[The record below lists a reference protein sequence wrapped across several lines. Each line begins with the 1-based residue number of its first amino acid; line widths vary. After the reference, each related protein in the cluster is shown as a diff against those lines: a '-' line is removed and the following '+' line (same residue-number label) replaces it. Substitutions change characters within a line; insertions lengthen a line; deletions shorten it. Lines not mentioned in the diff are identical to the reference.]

1 MLRNYSYAA
10 TGQLVSVALAV
21 VALAIVTRSLGPA
34 NYGSYI
40 ILTAIVTLLATFAG
54 AGPQAAALII
64 SSREPDRRGELHGQI
79 LVATSALLVVTGSA
93 ALALAQP
100 LARFVAPT
108 LAPELAAVNLLRLP
122 PLVYASLVT
131 SQLSGAGRVGLAA
144 SLAVISAVVAMLGP
158 VGAIIS
164 DDPLAGAVVGTVLAG
179 YLTAVISWVFAT
191 GALGLRRPGDFAAWR
206 SALSIAV
213 PMHVG
218 TIAYSMMLRLD
229 LLVVNAILG
238 RHDAGIYGLAL
249 GVSQRVGMLTT
260 PLYNATAWRV
270 SGPDRDAALRT
281 MLQVTRLETTFG
293 IVAALGGILL
303 GPVLVQVV
311 AGDDYSAASGPLA
324 ILIVGA
330 AALPVWAAV
339 GLYLVAHLGGAW
351 TTARLQVL
359 VALSSLVGYVVMTR
373 IAGTVGAAVVST
385 GAYLVLL
392 ACGLTLIRRSD
403 TFPWRALIPT
413 PEVARL
419 RSVLRRAPRT
429 PLQNGG
435 APDQPIDP
443 PAP

>member
-10 TGQLVSVALAV
+10 AGQFVSVALAV
-21 VALAIVTRSLGPA
+21 LALGIVTRSLGPA
-34 NYGSYI
+34 DYGSYV

-54 AGPQAAALII
+54 AGPQAAALIV

-79 LVATSALLVVTGSA
+79 MVATAALLVVTAVA
-93 ALALAQP
+93 AFALAQP

-108 LAPELAAVNLLRLP
+108 LVPELAAVNLLRLP

-144 SLAVISAVVAMLGP
+144 SLAVISAVVALLGP
-158 VGAIIS
+158 VGALIS
-164 DDPLAGAVVGTVLAG
+164 DDPFAGAVVGTVLAG
-179 YLTAVISWVFAT
+179 YLTAVISAVFAT

-229 LLVVNAILG
+229 LLVVNTVLG

-303 GPVLVQVV
+303 GPFLVQVV
-311 AGDDYSAASGPLA
+311 AGDDYSAASVPLA

-359 VALSSLVGYVVMTR
+359 VALASLVGYVVMTR
-373 IAGTVGAAVVST
+373 VAGTVGAAMVST

-403 TFPWRALIPT
+403 AFPWRALIPT
-413 PEVARL
+413 PEIARL
-419 RSVLRRAPRT
+419 RTLLRRASRQ
-429 PLQNGG
+429 PLEKAGT
-435 APDQPIDP
+435 PDQPLDP
-443 PAP
+443 PAL

>member
-10 TGQLVSVALAV
+10 AGQFVSVTLAV
-21 VALAIVTRSLGPA
+21 VALAIVTRTMGPA

-40 ILTAIVTLLATFAG
+40 ILTTIVSLLAIFAG
-54 AGPQAAALII
+54 AGPQAAALIV

-79 LVATSALLVVTGSA
+79 IVATIALLVVTLA
-93 ALALAQP
+93 AATVFALP

-108 LAPELAAVNLLRLP
+108 LAPQLAAVNLLRLP

-158 VGAIIS
+158 AGALLAA
-164 DDPLAGAVVGTVLAG
+164 DPLAGAVVGTVFAG
-179 YLTAVISWVFAT
+179 YLTAVISWAFARRT
-191 GALGLRRPGDFAAWR
+191 LGLRRPGNFAAWR

-213 PMHVG
+213 PMHIG

-229 LLVVNAILG
+229 LLVVNAVLG

-270 SGPDRDAALRT
+270 SGPDRSAALRT
-281 MLQVTRLETTFG
+281 MLQVTRLEATFG
-293 IVAALGGILL
+293 IVAAVGGILL
-303 GPVLVQVV
+303 GPFLVQVV
-311 AGDDYSAASGPLA
+311 AGGDYRAASLPLA

-351 TTARLQVL
+351 TTARLQLL
-359 VALSSLVGYVVMTR
+359 VALGSVVGYLIMTP
-373 IAGTVGAAVVST
+373 IAGIVGAAIVST

-392 ACGLTLIRRSD
+392 ACGLALIRRVD
-403 TFPWRALIPT
+403 AFPWRALLPT
-413 PEVARL
+413 PEIARL
-419 RSVLRRAPRT
+419 RALVGGPPRHPVAESPT
-429 PLQNGG
+429 TDP
-435 APDQPIDP
+435 PPDP
-443 PAP
+443 PAG

>member
-10 TGQLVSVALAV
+10 AGQFVSVALAI
-21 VALAIVTRSLGPA
+21 VALAIVTRSMGPD

-40 ILTAIVTLLATFAG
+40 ILTTIVTLLATFAA
-54 AGPQAAALII
+54 AGPQAAALIV

-79 LVATSALLVVTGSA
+79 LVATTALLLVTVVA
-93 ALALAQP
+93 AVALAQP
-100 LARFVAPT
+100 IARFVAPT

-144 SLAVISAVVAMLGP
+144 SLAVVSAAVAMLGP
-158 VGAIIS
+158 VGALVAT
-164 DDPLAGAVVGTVLAG
+164 DPLAGAIVGTLLAG
-179 YLTAVISWVFAT
+179 YLTAIISWVFAT
-191 GALGLRRPGDFAAWR
+191 GALGLRRPGNFAAWR

-213 PMHVG
+213 PMHIG
-218 TIAYSMMLRLD
+218 TVAYSMMLRLD
-229 LLVVNAILG
+229 LLVVNAVLG

-270 SGPDRDAALRT
+270 SGPDRSAALRT

-293 IVAALGGILL
+293 ILAALGGILL
-303 GPVLVQVV
+303 GPLLVEVV
-311 AGDDYSAASGPLA
+311 AGRDYSAASLPLA

-359 VALSSLVGYVVMTR
+359 VALASLVGYLIMTR

-392 ACGLTLIRRSD
+392 ACGLTLIRRAD
-403 TFPWRALIPT
+403 AFPWRALIPT
-413 PEVARL
+413 PEIARL
-419 RSVLRRAPRT
+419 RTLIGLAPRRALENT
-429 PLQNGG
+429 GTQ
-435 APDQPIDP
+435 DQPRDP

>member
-10 TGQLVSVALAV
+10 AGQFVSVALAI
-21 VALAIVTRSLGPA
+21 VALAVVTRTMGPA

-40 ILTAIVTLLATFAG
+40 ILTTIVSLLAIFVG
-54 AGPQAAALII
+54 AGPQAAALIL
-64 SSREPDRRGELHGQI
+64 SSREPDRRGELHGQTI
-79 LVATSALLVVTGSA
+79 VATLALLVVTVA
-93 ALALAQP
+93 AAAVFAQP
-100 LARFVAPT
+100 LAGFVAPT
-108 LAPELAAVNLLRLP
+108 LAPQLAAVTLLRVP

-131 SQLSGAGRVGLAA
+131 SQLSGAGRIGSAA

-158 VGAIIS
+158 AGALLAA
-164 DDPLAGAVVGTVLAG
+164 DPLTGAVVGTLVAG
-179 YLTAVISWVFAT
+179 YLTAVIAWAFARRT
-191 GALGLRRPGDFAAWR
+191 LGLRRPGNFAAWR

-213 PMHVG
+213 PMHIG
-218 TIAYSMMLRLD
+218 TIAYAMMLRLD
-229 LLVVNAILG
+229 LLVVNAVLG

-270 SGPDRDAALRT
+270 SGPDRSAALST
-281 MLQVTRLETTFG
+281 MLQVIRLESTFG
-293 IVAALGGILL
+293 ILAAIGGILL
-303 GPVLVQVV
+303 GPFLVQAV
-311 AGDDYSAASGPLA
+311 AGGAYSAASVPLA

-359 VALSSLVGYVVMTR
+359 VAIGSLVGYLIMTR

-392 ACGLTLIRRSD
+392 ACGLGLIRRAD
-403 TFPWRALIPT
+403 AFPWRALIPT
-413 PEVARL
+413 PEIARL
-419 RSVLRRAPRT
+419 RALVRRAPRQ
-429 PLQNGG
+429 PG
-435 APDQPIDP
+435 ADTTAGDQPLDP
-443 PAP
+443 PAG

>member
-10 TGQLVSVALAV
+10 TGQLVSVALAI
-21 VALAIVTRSLGPA
+21 VALAVVTRTLGPA
-34 NYGSYI
+34 NYGVYI
-40 ILTAIVTLLATFAG
+40 ILTTIVTLLATFAG
-54 AGPQAAALII
+54 AGPQAAALIV
-64 SSREPDRRGELHGQI
+64 SSREPDRRAELHGQI
-79 LVATSALLVVTGSA
+79 LVATTALLVVTAVA
-93 ALALAQP
+93 AVALAQP

-144 SLAVISAVVAMLGP
+144 SLAVISAVVAMLAP
-158 VGAIIS
+158 AGALLAA
-164 DDPLAGAVVGTVLAG
+164 DPLAGAVLGSVLAG
-179 YLTAVISWVFAT
+179 FLTALISWVFARA
-191 GALGLRRPGDFAAWR
+191 ALGLRRPGNFAAWR
-206 SALSIAV
+206 SALAIAV

-229 LLVVNAILG
+229 LLVVNAVLG
-238 RHDAGIYGLAL
+238 RQDAGIYGLAL

-281 MLQVTRLETTFG
+281 MLQVVRLETSFG
-293 IVAALGGILL
+293 ILAAVGGILL
-303 GPVLVQVV
+303 GPFLVQVV
-311 AGDDYSAASGPLA
+311 AGDDYRAASVPLA

-330 AALPVWAAV
+330 AALPVWGAV

-359 VALSSLVGYVVMTR
+359 VALASLVGYLVMTR
-373 IAGTVGAAVVST
+373 VAGTVGAAIVST

-392 ACGLTLIRRSD
+392 ACGLTLIRRGD
-403 TFPWRALIPT
+403 AFPWRALIPT
-413 PEVARL
+413 PEIARL
-419 RSVLRRAPRT
+419 RALVGRGR
-429 PLQNGG
+429 
-435 APDQPIDP
+435 DQRDR
-443 PAP
+443 